1 MFGWFGKKPPR
12 GETAATNQSTAS
24 RKAPGLGQQ
33 KTTIADNNGG
43 PKIDGEVDPE
53 ILRRA
58 AGAVQGK
65 QATESIKGLLDDDDG
80 RKAMANT
87 LRKWMNDGRS

>member
-1 MFGWFGKKPPR
+1 MFGWFGKKPAKEKTTVVAHSP
-12 GETAATNQSTAS
+12 ATQKAS
-24 RKAPGLGQQ
+24 GPGKQ
-33 KTTIADNNGG
+33 KITIADNNGG
-43 PKIDGEVDPE
+43 PKIDGDVDPE
-53 ILRRA
+53 VLRRA